1 MIIFRVLAV
10 LMLVLTISTPA
21 LAGMMTDAKQAIILD
36 YETGQVLLEKEADA
50 KMPTSSMSKV
60 MTAYMVFDALKKGR
74 VRLDTEYK
82 VSDKAWKKGGSK
94 MFVPQGGAVSVEDL
108 LRGVIIQSGNDATI
122 VLAEGLEGSEDVFAR
137 KMTAK
142 ARELGMK
149 NSNFKNASGWPDP
162 EHYSTANDLALLSR
176 HMIESFPEY
185 YSFYGE
191 KEFTYNEIRQE
202 NRNPLLYKDIGADG
216 LKTGH
221 TEAAGY
227 GLMGT
232 AKRDGRRVLMVV
244 NGLDSKIAR
253 SQESV
258 RLMEWALNNFENKK
272 LLKKG
277 DVMTK
282 AEVAM
287 GKQKELPLVVT
298 EDVFLTVPKGML
310 DDFKVN
316 ARYKAPL
323 MAPIKSGDK
332 IGVLEISIPDM
343 KTFEYPLYAGANVE
357 ELGFFGA
364 AIEKIKFFI
373 IEKIS

>member
-1 MIIFRVLAV
+1 
-10 LMLVLTISTPA
+10 
-21 LAGMMTDAKQAIILD
+21 
-36 YETGQVLLEKEADA
+36 
-50 KMPTSSMSKV
+50 
-60 MTAYMVFDALKKGR
+60 
-74 VRLDTEYK
+74 
-82 VSDKAWKKGGSK
+82 
-94 MFVPQGGAVSVEDL
+94 MFVPQGGSVSVEDL

-149 NSNFKNASGWPDP
+149 NSNFKNASGWPEP
-162 EHYSTANDLALLSR
+162 EHYSTANDLVLLSR

-191 KEFTYNEIRQE
+191 KEFTYNKIKQE

-232 AKRDGRRVLMVV
+232 AMRDGRRVLMVV
-244 NGLDSKIAR
+244 NGLGSKKAR
-253 SQESV
+253 SDESV

-272 LLKKG
+272 LLSKG
-277 DVMTK
+277 DVITK

-287 GKQKELPLVVT
+287 GKQKELPLLVT
-298 EDVFLTVPKGML
+298 KDVHLTVPKGLL
-310 DDFKVN
+310 DDYKVN
-316 ARYKAPL
+316 AKYNAPL
-323 MAPIKSGDK
+323 VAPIKSGDQV
-332 IGVLEISIPDM
+332 GMLEISIPDM
-343 KTFEYPLYAGANVE
+343 KTFEYPLYAGASVKK
-357 ELGFFGA
+357 LGFFSA
-364 AIEKIKFFI
+364 TIEKIKYFI
-373 IEKIS
+373 VGKLG